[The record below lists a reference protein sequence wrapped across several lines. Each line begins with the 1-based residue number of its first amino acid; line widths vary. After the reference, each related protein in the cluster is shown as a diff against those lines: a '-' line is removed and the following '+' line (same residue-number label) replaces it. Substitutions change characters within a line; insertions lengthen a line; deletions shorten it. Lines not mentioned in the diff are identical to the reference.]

1 MARANSG
8 ASMRDNRIMI
18 RRVGLARL
26 VSSVALLWITL
37 AVAATAHELRPSIMD
52 AEVSASEI
60 VLELEAAIE
69 PILAGIDQASVL
81 DTNDAPQAEEHD
93 RLRALQAEDLEGALK
108 NAWPQIS
115 PGFLVESDGVSVP
128 LQLEAIEV
136 PEIGDVEFPRD
147 SRIVLRGSLPE
158 GAAPVTVG
166 WIAAY
171 GALVLRQGDAETGYS
186 GYLTNGEVSLPL
198 PRDAVAELSLGSA
211 FVNYI
216 ALGFEHI
223 VPKGLDHIL
232 FVLGL
237 FFFSL
242 RWRPLLAQVTAF
254 TVAHTVTLALA
265 TLGLVT
271 LSPAIVE
278 PLIALSIAYVAVEN
292 ILYGGPDARIGWR
305 RTGIVFAF
313 GLLHGIG
320 FASVLGEIGLSPGA
334 FLSGLIGFNVG
345 VEFGQLAVIAVALLL
360 LGVPFGRKPYYR
372 YWIAIPGSVAIG
384 VMGLW
389 WAIERM
395 F

>member
-1 MARANSG
+1 M
-8 ASMRDNRIMI
+8 
-18 RRVGLARL
+18 GLARVLSRAAL
-26 VSSVALLWITL
+26 VWFTLLCVAQ
-37 AVAATAHELRPSIMD
+37 AHELRPSIMD
-52 AEVSASEI
+52 AEVSATEI
-60 VLELEAAIE
+60 VLELEAALE
-69 PILAGIDQASVL
+69 PILAGIDQSAVL

-93 RLRALQAEDLEGALK
+93 RLRALTPDALATSLR
-108 NAWPQIS
+108 NAWPDIS
-115 PGFLVESDGVSVP
+115 QGFKVESDGQSVT
-128 LQLEAIEV
+128 LSLEMIEV
-136 PEIGDVEFPRD
+136 PEVGDVEFPRD
-147 SRIVLRGSLPE
+147 SMLVLRGTLPS
-158 GAAPVTVG
+158 GDAPVTVG
-166 WIAAY
+166 WVAGY

-186 GYLTNGEVSLPL
+186 GYLTNGDISLPL
-198 PRDAVAELSLGSA
+198 PRDAVAELSLSGA

-242 RWRPLLAQVTAF
+242 RWRPLLTQVTAF

-292 ILYGGPDARIGWR
+292 IIYGGPDARIGWK
-305 RTGIVFAF
+305 RTAIVFAF

-334 FLSGLIGFNVG
+334 FLSGLIGFNIG
-345 VEFGQLAVIAVALLL
+345 VEFGQLAVIAVAFLL
-360 LGVPFGRKPYYR
+360 LGVPFGRKSYYR
-372 YWIAIPGSVAIG
+372 NLVAIPGSALIG

-389 WAIERM
+389 WAVERM